1 MPPHT
6 FAGAHIGKPTK
17 TTILFALVTAV
28 YMRFLDINILGP
40 INIGMFYFLGEMK
53 TFKDPVLVRRIQSK
67 DSVVSFNFKL
77 FIPLRD
83 DLYDYFTRDKI

>member
-1 MPPHT
+1 
-6 FAGAHIGKPTK
+6 
-17 TTILFALVTAV
+17 
-28 YMRFLDINILGP
+28 MRKNKNDKSCANE
-40 INIGMFYFLGEMK
+40 FYFLGEMK

-77 FIPLRD
+77 LTPLRD